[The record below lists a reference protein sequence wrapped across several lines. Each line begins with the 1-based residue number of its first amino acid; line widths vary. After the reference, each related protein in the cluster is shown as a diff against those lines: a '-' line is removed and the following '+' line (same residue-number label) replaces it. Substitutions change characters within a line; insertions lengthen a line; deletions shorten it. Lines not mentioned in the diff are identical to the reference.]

1 MEDAS
6 MSEYPKELR
15 YTTSHVWAKV
25 DPKKRQARIGVTDEL
40 TTRLREILS
49 IDMPMLGDELEMDAP
64 CLHIHRATSIFNL
77 PSPLTGRIV
86 EINRDV
92 LDNPDLLFLE
102 PYRHWLFVM
111 EYDEE
116 DELDMLMN
124 ASQYQSHLDT
134 L

>member
-1 MEDAS
+1 

-25 DPKKRQARIGVTDEL
+25 DLKKRQARIGVTEEMTL
-40 TTRLREILS
+40 RLREILS
-49 IDMPMLGDELEMDAP
+49 IDLPMIGDELEMDAP
-64 CLHIHRATSIFNL
+64 CLHIHRANSVFNL
-77 PSPLTGRIV
+77 PSPLTGRIL

-92 LDNPDLLFLE
+92 LDKPSLLFIE
-102 PYRHWLFVM
+102 PYRYWLFDM
-111 EYDEE
+111 EYDEL

-124 ASQYQSHLDT
+124 VNQYLSYLDT